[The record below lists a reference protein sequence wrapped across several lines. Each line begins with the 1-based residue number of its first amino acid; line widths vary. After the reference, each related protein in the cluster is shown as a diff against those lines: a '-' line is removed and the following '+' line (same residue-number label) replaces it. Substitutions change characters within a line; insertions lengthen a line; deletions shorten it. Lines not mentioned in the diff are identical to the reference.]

1 MGITDF
7 TNKYPYTDFH
17 ELNLDWIIKRYTEL
31 SEKVDTLKTW
41 VSQHQE
47 DYEEA
52 MTRLEAVENEIN
64 TFEQQITAQFEQLK
78 AQQEADFAQQKAE
91 LEAAL
96 IQTKAEVDAE
106 LAQLQE
112 DVATAIAGFENQ
124 FKTLET
130 SILNEVA
137 QLKVD
142 VRREVTEFYDVMQA
156 NNEYVF
162 TYVENRLDE
171 FIKSLPEILTVMV
184 YNPYRGQ
191 VTDIQTAIND
201 LYEVA
206 AIWGLTASQYDSLG
220 LTASEYDALDLT
232 AREYDTLGYKLL
244 YKDPAHYMISP
255 FTGEYVPLQEVID
268 KLAQFHME
276 GLTASEYDAKDL
288 TAEGYDALDLTA
300 FNYDWFASQLIA

>member
-31 SEKVDTLKTW
+31 SEEVDTLKTW

-64 TFEQQITAQFEQLK
+64 TFEQQITTQFEQLK

-96 IQTKAEVDAE
+96 NQTKAEVDAE

-124 FKTLET
+124 FNELET

-137 QLKVD
+137 QLKAD
-142 VRREVTEFYDVMQA
+142 VRREVTEFYNVMQA

-171 FIKSLPEILTVMV
+171 FINSLPEILTVMV

-206 AIWGLTASQYDSLG
+206 AIWGLTASQYDSLN
-220 LTASEYDALDLT
+220 LTAEDYDDLDLT

-268 KLAQFHME
+268 KLAQFHMK
-276 GLTASEYDAKDL
+276 GLTATEYDAKDL

-300 FNYDWFASQLIA
+300 FNYDWFANQLIA